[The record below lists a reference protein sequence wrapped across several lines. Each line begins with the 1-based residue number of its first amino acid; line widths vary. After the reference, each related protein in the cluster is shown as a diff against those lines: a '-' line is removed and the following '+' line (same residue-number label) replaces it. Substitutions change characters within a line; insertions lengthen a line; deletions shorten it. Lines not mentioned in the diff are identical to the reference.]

1 MQERLVIKNFGPI
14 KSVDLNLGKM
24 TILIGD
30 QATGKSTIAKVLAV
44 CRYFSYIV
52 NYNEKTINYL
62 PKQFYEGLKQFQI
75 NGYIKEDSEIFY
87 ENSDYSV
94 KFPNE
99 VLFELKI
106 ISNSER
112 FSNLLKFIEDNK
124 SKNNHLIQIKEDW
137 NPSEFFF
144 TNEVGKILKN
154 PLFIPIER
162 LLQSI
167 SFNKLLL
174 LSDATED
181 QLRKLKSIAM
191 NYSNLTEIPVLDLNF
206 YSNNGY
212 DFVKRKEE
220 KSFYKLAE
228 SASGWQSTTPIVLG
242 VKYYNEIKPKP
253 KTFIIEEPENNL
265 FPKTQ
270 KKLVEFF
277 VENINNHG
285 HQFILPTH
293 SPFIL
298 SVLNDLLLAYK
309 RGQQFPDKVINLGY
323 KKDVW
328 LNPDDLSV
336 YQLHENDGTGTTS
349 ENILSKDT
357 RLIKRNIID
366 DFSDE
371 LDDNFDNLLDV
382 E

>member
-1 MQERLVIKNFGPI
+1 
-14 KSVDLNLGKM
+14 M

-191 NYSNLTEIPVLDLNF
+191 NYSNPTEIPVLDLNF

-293 SPFIL
+293 SPYIL
-298 SVLNDLLLAYK
+298 SSLNDLLLAYK

-323 KKDVW
+323 KKDIW
-328 LNPDDLSV
+328 LNPNDLSV

-349 ENILSKDT
+349 ENILSEDT